1 MPTPTLLGPTQNLVN
16 TGSNTTRPNVRFDTS
31 TGKFID
37 TSPAPVQY
45 NAPTTPDFQSNF
57 ASIYPNAGAT
67 GAAVAGNTL
76 SRLRG
81 ELSPETLS
89 AIQDSAARFGM
100 SAGIPGSGISGSYGR
115 KLLGQTVEGL
125 QSQGLQDYLNTL
137 KTYSGTLMPTTGEQL
152 GAETSRYGT
161 DVGAATS
168 RYGEDVAAR
177 TAANAL
183 GQQAYQFGL
192 TFPESQR
199 QFDVNTEQNYLNNYL
214 NFLK

>member
-1 MPTPTLLGPTQNLVN
+1 MPTPQLLGPTQ
-16 TGSNTTRPNVRFDTS
+16 TTPRYIPQFNTS
-31 TGKFID
+31 TGEFVHPDYGLPTPSISSAPST
-37 TSPAPVQY
+37 TSNFA
-45 NAPTTPDFQSNF
+45 NNF

-67 GAAVAGNTL
+67 QSAVAANTL

-89 AIQDSAARFGM
+89 AIQDQAARFGM
-100 SAGIPGSGISGSYGR
+100 GAGIPGSGVSGSYGR
-115 KLLGQTVEGL
+115 KLLGQTIEGL

-152 GAETSRYGT
+152 GAETSRYAT
-161 DVGAATS
+161 DVGSATS
-168 RYGEDVAAR
+168 RYGEDVGAR
-177 TAANAL
+177 TAANSLA
-183 GQQAYQFGL
+183 QQAYQFGL

-199 QFDVNTEQNYLNNYL
+199 QFDVLSEQNYLNNYL

>member
-1 MPTPTLLGPTQNLVN
+1 MPTPTLLGPTNTTPRYVPPFDVN
-16 TGSNTTRPNVRFDTS
+16 TGRFINTNPAPTPATPSF
-31 TGKFID
+31 
-37 TSPAPVQY
+37 SPAQ
-45 NAPTTPDFQSNF
+45 FQTNF
-57 ASIYPNAGAT
+57 SSIYPNAAAT
-67 GAAVAGNTL
+67 GSEVSGNTL

-89 AIQDSAARFGM
+89 AIQDKAARFGM
-100 SAGIPGSGISGSYGR
+100 SAGIPGSGVSGSYGR
-115 KLLGQTVEGL
+115 KLLGQTIEGL

>member
-1 MPTPTLLGPTQNLVN
+1 MPTATRLGPNPTPRYIPEFN
-16 TGSNTTRPNVRFDTS
+16 TS
-31 TGKFID
+31 TGEFVNPPAAAAPPSAPSY
-37 TSPAPVQY
+37 SPFQ
-45 NAPTTPDFQSNF
+45 FQSNF
-57 ASIYPNAGAT
+57 STIYPNAGAT
-67 GAAVAGNTL
+67 QSTVAGNTL
-76 SRLRG
+76 NRLRG

-89 AIQDSAARFGM
+89 AIQDHAARFGLG
-100 SAGIPGSGISGSYGR
+100 AGIPGSGVSNAYGR

-168 RYGEDVAAR
+168 RYGEDLSAR